1 MVPEKNRNTNSL
13 SAYMTALLC
22 GFIVGS
28 RTVPDLVGVFYLM
41 LALVIL
47 YFALENNV
55 QKVLIL
61 IPFLIYTEMFIRAYV
76 LWIPYLFMSYFYL
89 LIFSVLI
96 VNQGSYL
103 KIHSRYFVLIIIFL
117 VIEAIN
123 GVRTV
128 DAENARTLLV
138 SSCVIGII
146 GFWASTTVISPVF
159 ANKILNSVK
168 LAGIYLCAM
177 ILFRYF
183 KGSISFQ
190 GYSGSE
196 GTNGLAP
203 VQTSAY
209 LGFSATIFFF
219 SIMNGKHERKNLVIN
234 IVALVLS
241 CVFMVLSFSR
251 GGVYFLAVMVALY
264 LLFNRSNFKKY
275 VFLILLLPVGLL
287 TYTYAVEK
295 TNGLIKY
302 RYEQE
307 GASGREE
314 LLQAAYML
322 FMDKPLA
329 GVGLGNFNSEITS
342 NKLYGVNSG
351 AHNEFARVAAEDGIL
366 GLVFYWGFFIALL
379 INIFNRNRVQREYA
393 FYFLVFYVLVIIHN
407 GLKISL
413 QPFLLLLAIATP
425 SLTLIK
431 KGRCRNFISAS

>member
-1 MVPEKNRNTNSL
+1 MAPEKNKHSNSL
-13 SAYMTALLC
+13 RSYVMALLC

-28 RTVPDLVGVFYLM
+28 RAVPDLVGVFYIV
-41 LALVIL
+41 LALIIL
-47 YFALENNV
+47 YFALDNNV

-89 LIFSVLI
+89 LVFSVLI
-96 VNQGSYL
+96 VNKGSYL
-103 KIHSRYFVLIIIFL
+103 KIHSRHFVLIVIFL

-128 DAENARTLLV
+128 DAENARTLFV

-146 GFWASTTVISPVF
+146 GFWGSTAVISPVL

-168 LAGIYLCAM
+168 IAGFYLCAM

-183 KGSISFQ
+183 KGNISFQ

-219 SIMNGKHERKNLVIN
+219 SIMNGKQERKNLLIN
-234 IVALVLS
+234 MAALALS

-264 LLFNRSNFKKY
+264 LLFNRDNFKKY
-275 VFLILLLPVGLL
+275 VFLILLLPLGLL
-287 TYTYAVEK
+287 IYTYAIEK

-314 LLQAAYML
+314 LLQAAYKL
-322 FMDKPLA
+322 FMDKPLV
-329 GVGLGNFNSEITS
+329 GVGLGNFNYEITS

-366 GLVFYWGFFIALL
+366 GLIFYWGFFIALI
-379 INIFNRNRVQREYA
+379 INIFYRNRVQREYA

-413 QPFLLLLAIATP
+413 QPFLLLLAVATP
-425 SLTLIK
+425 TVSLVK
-431 KGRCRNFISAS
+431 KNGFKNFISAS